1 MDLGKD
7 LVEAWQISSRLNAFL
22 LESVVDAQLY
32 AKADKSKSV
41 RGHFTHIHNVRLMW
55 LKAAAPDLMKGLD
68 KLDDSATRKALSAS
82 LEQSGKAIEKLIQQS
97 LDSGKSVKGFK
108 PTATAFVCYLSSHE
122 AFHRSQIELCLRQA
136 GKPIDDKTAY
146 GLWEWGVR

>member
-7 LVEAWQISSRLNAFL
+7 LLESWRIASRLNLFL
-22 LESVVDAQLY
+22 LEKLSDAQLD

-41 RGHFTHIHNVRLMW
+41 RGHFAHIHNVRLMW
-55 LKAAAPDLMKGLD
+55 LKAAAPELMNGLD
-68 KLDDSATRKALSAS
+68 KLDDTAKAKEVKSA
-82 LEQSGKAIEKLIQQS
+82 LEKSGKAIEKLVQNA

-108 PTATAFVCYLSSHE
+108 PTATAFVCYLCSHE
-122 AFHRSQIELCLRQA
+122 AFHRSQIELVLRQT
-136 GKPIDDKTAY
+136 GSPLDDKTAY